1 VSSQSSTTIKKNL
14 DAEDKQIPEKAFL
27 FLLLLMFLDS
37 FGMTFNDGTT
47 FSYLFLCVWRVC
59 IAQYYCLQKE

>member
-47 FSYLFLCVWRVC
+47 FSYLFLCV
-59 IAQYYCLQKE
+59 